1 MLPDDVADH
10 VLGGVSGRRLLEVL
24 HVHLAAADR
33 PLGDVVRP
41 DVRRHGGR
49 GLAVTEGGKHKWISI
64 TQFEFRSFKC
74 ISNKFQMAIHHR
86 CLPKSV
92 VAPPYPHPGM

>member
-41 DVRRHGGR
+41 DVRRHGSR
-49 GLAVTEGGKHKWISI
+49 GLAVAGAGKQNWISI
-64 TQFEFRSFKC
+64 LQSEFGSFKC
-74 ISNKFQMAIHHR
+74 ISNE
-86 CLPKSV
+86 
-92 VAPPYPHPGM
+92 

>member
-41 DVRRHGGR
+41 DVRRHRGR
-49 GLAVTEGGKHKWISI
+49 GLAVAEAGKQNCISI
-64 TQFEFRSFKC
+64 HT
-74 ISNKFQMAIHHR
+74 AILIESLQVHF
-86 CLPKSV
+86 
-92 VAPPYPHPGM
+92 

>member
-1 MLPDDVADH
+1 MLPYDVADH

-49 GLAVTEGGKHKWISI
+49 GLAVTEGRKQNWMILL
-64 TQFEFRSFKC
+64 QFEF
-74 ISNKFQMAIHHR
+74 
-86 CLPKSV
+86 
-92 VAPPYPHPGM
+92 